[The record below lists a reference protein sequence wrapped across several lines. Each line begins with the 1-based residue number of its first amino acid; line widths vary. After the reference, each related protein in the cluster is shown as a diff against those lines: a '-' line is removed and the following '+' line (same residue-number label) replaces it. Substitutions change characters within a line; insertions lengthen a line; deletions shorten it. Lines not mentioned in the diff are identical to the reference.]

1 MNELFNPI
9 FNIFDNSTGFQKIQL
24 IIVLGLLI
32 LFFIYLIW
40 KLTFFR
46 SLPEDNNVKEK
57 KNRNTKVEMSKFSYV
72 WLTIVFPVIVLIY
85 IFFIA

>member
-1 MNELFNPI
+1 MNELLNPI
-9 FNIFDNSTGFQKIQL
+9 INIFDNSTGFQKIHL

-32 LFFIYLIW
+32 LLFIYLIW
-40 KLTFFR
+40 KLTSFR

-57 KNRNTKVEMSKFSYV
+57 KNKNTKVEMSKFSYI

-85 IFFIA
+85 IFFIT